1 MRRRLGG
8 RLQPILLR
16 ARNTRAGWRAYASA
30 GLAITAV
37 TLPPRSLAAALVAPT
52 SPRFEQVVVGVWIFK
67 ALLLLHALLLWS
79 LARRPA
85 HRSDRAAA
93 IRSGA
98 ESTRGTVAALAVLL
112 AVAAGL
118 RLYGLGD
125 GLWFDEIL
133 TLIEYVKLPL
143 GNLVATFDSQNQ
155 HMLYSI
161 SAKVTTSLLGDS
173 AAALRLPAALFG
185 IGSIGALYWLAVQV
199 ASRTEALLASSLLA
213 VSYHHV
219 WFSQNARGYTG
230 LLLWTLLASGL
241 FIRMLRGETK
251 EKRAI
256 PLLYGITMALATF
269 THASALAVWLAHGAV
284 ATWRWIGSRRA
295 TGDLANRQT
304 LLGLVLAAT
313 LSLQLYALVLPQM
326 VETLLA
332 PTLQG
337 VSTAWKS
344 PAWMVGE
351 ASEVL
356 QRGVPGGAIAL
367 ALGLVVLTAGVI
379 GYARQSRY
387 VTAVFL
393 LPAAFMAA
401 TALSIGHNLWPRLFF
416 FSAGFA
422 TLLLIRGIF
431 VLCRALAR
439 PGVERLA
446 VALCSL
452 VIFVSAITV
461 PGAWGPKQDY
471 HAAARFI
478 ADARDPGD
486 AVVTVDMSDLPFRE
500 YLGLEWDVVDGEA
513 ALLQTERTHPRTW
526 VLYTFPTRLAAVQP
540 AIWSRLDSAYVR
552 AAVFSGTVGGG
563 DIVVMVRE

>member
-1 MRRRLGG
+1 MSWLS
-8 RLQPILLR
+8 LLLP
-16 ARNTRAGWRAYASA
+16 RAGWRAYASA

-37 TLPPRSLAAALVAPT
+37 TLPPRSLTAALVAAT
-52 SPRFEQVVVGVWIFK
+52 SPRFEQVVAGVWIFK
-67 ALLLLHALLLWS
+67 SLLLLHAVLLWS
-79 LARRPA
+79 LAGRPA
-85 HRSDRAAA
+85 HRSDRAAK

-98 ESTRGTVAALAVLL
+98 KTTRGTVVALAVLL
-112 AVAAGL
+112 AVATGL
-118 RLYGLGD
+118 RLYDLGD
-125 GLWFDEIL
+125 GLWFDEIQ
-133 TLIEYVKLPL
+133 TLMEYVKLPL
-143 GNLVATFDSQNQ
+143 GNLVTTFDSQNQ

-161 SAKVTTSLLGDS
+161 SAKATTSLLGEGAS
-173 AAALRLPAALFG
+173 ALRLPAALFG

-199 ASRTEALLASSLLA
+199 ASRTEAILASSLLA

-241 FIRMLRGETK
+241 FIRMLRGETE

-256 PLLYGITMALATF
+256 PLLYGATMALAAF
-269 THASALAVWLAHGAV
+269 THASALALWLAHGAV

-295 TGDLANRQT
+295 TRDLATRQT
-304 LLGLVLAAT
+304 LLGLALAAT

-326 VETLLA
+326 IETLLA
-332 PTLQG
+332 PTEEF
-337 VSTAWKS
+337 STAWKS

-351 ASEVL
+351 AIEVV

-367 ALGLVVLTAGVI
+367 ALGLVALTAGVI

-513 ALLQTERTHPRTW
+513 ALLQTERTHARTW
-526 VLYTFPTRLAAVQP
+526 VLYTFPTRLAAVHP
-540 AIWSRLDSAYVR
+540 EIWARLDSAYVR